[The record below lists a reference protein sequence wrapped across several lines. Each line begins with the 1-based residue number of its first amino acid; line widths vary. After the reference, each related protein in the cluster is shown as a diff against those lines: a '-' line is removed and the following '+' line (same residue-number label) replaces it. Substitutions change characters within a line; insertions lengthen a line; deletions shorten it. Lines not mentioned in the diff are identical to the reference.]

1 MERWSNVATG
11 TLVRNVQSTFGQR
24 CEPWGWANVRAT
36 FGQRSGNVQAE
47 SPRVRGHP
55 LVQMSRRAGP
65 AFGCRGRRSAR
76 YVSVLRFFSWQS
88 TLTLVDSIA
97 GCIAEV
103 RSDGER
109 GKRRGGGRRSM
120 HANFSRRRFGGRQHL
135 GSCFST
141 RRNVHRLT
149 VHRAQA
155 GHVEEPTGE
164 RGTSRPSPAR
174 QFFART
180 AAPLSALF
188 RPAPRPLVDFSIAA
202 PCAQTNNASRVDR

>member
-120 HANFSRRRFGGRQHL
+120 HA
-135 GSCFST
+135 
-141 RRNVHRLT
+141 
-149 VHRAQA
+149 
-155 GHVEEPTGE
+155 
-164 RGTSRPSPAR
+164 
-174 QFFART
+174 QFFAASVWGPPTSRELLFDAPKRAPTDCTPCTGRT
-180 AAPLSALF
+180 
-188 RPAPRPLVDFSIAA
+188 
-202 PCAQTNNASRVDR
+202 C